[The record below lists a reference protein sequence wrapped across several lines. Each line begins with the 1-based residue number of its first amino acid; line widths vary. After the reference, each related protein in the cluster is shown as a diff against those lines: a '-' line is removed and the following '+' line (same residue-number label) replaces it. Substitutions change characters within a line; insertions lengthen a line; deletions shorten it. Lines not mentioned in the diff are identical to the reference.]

1 MDPEIE
7 SQLNEQIAEM
17 NEILSKQ
24 NSVMAAQVK
33 NLNDLVASQKA
44 QTTSTTK
51 AVAAETASINATTG
65 NTKKAEA
72 AAEANSIVERTN
84 TQLAKSFAQG
94 KDALLGFAGAML
106 DTTPGMAKYATS
118 VKGATEAVG
127 GLAESFGPLGTV
139 ASKLLGAMSS
149 LVAAA
154 FNYNDAV
161 VKGYDDVAKLGGAIG
176 SSAEGILD
184 IAHRAGISSQ
194 NLEMFTKN
202 AASLGPRIRSLGN
215 STSEGVAKFGSFIDV
230 GEGTL
235 QQYRKLGYSQ
245 DDLIEAQSRY
255 IDIQARTGID
265 MSKSPRELQRASLQ
279 YVDKLNILAEITG
292 VSVKKQQELLDQAMA
307 QENFNAYISGMKARA
322 AAEKDPVEKARL
334 ENIIKA
340 KEAYATVA
348 MQFGPEK
355 AKGILE
361 MMSTNGQAV
370 ITASSASV
378 IRGMPEVV
386 DQISQLNQGHEQ
398 QFQLIQANNESVAR
412 YNRQLGDAGTG
423 IGAVS
428 RNIMGV
434 MGQDNESRQMAA
446 RYAGK
451 TAEQM
456 QEQYNELQRQQNEK
470 KNQHGGI
477 MDERAQVE
485 SQERQARLAFDE
497 LLASLSKKFTNMALT
512 LMPKVNDALAF
523 LARHL
528 DDAGKLLK
536 VLGVALGVFA
546 GVAVVGKVVQ
556 TVRSL
561 SEVVTSIFGVFR
573 GKKATSGKLGTSN
586 NPVHATIDGT
596 SVITGGRQTPTPTGA
611 SAAASGAISG
621 RVGEA
626 AGTAAAT
633 AGEKL
638 GGMVGS
644 TLGLGDT
651 ASGLVSD
658 VLSEQSESL
667 VGAVGGKLQQRVTGG
682 KGGNVVSLGP
692 ITDVASSSS
701 GTKVGSFLEGIVQ
714 GLSAAGKPPAPLYIT
729 LGAAAVGA
737 SITAIGAGLAGATWI
752 MGKALP
758 SFAAGLK
765 AFDEL
770 NGPNLQ
776 QVGTGMAGLG
786 AGILAMG
793 AGNIADS
800 LSNVVNW
807 FVGGTDPL
815 DEVVKQVKKLEEMT
829 LNTKK
834 VKDNSDAVIAF
845 SKAMASASEIGSSG
859 AMSNAAKGIADSI
872 NSYFGGK
879 PPTQQLEDFSK
890 LQIDAKNVRKNA
902 KAFKV
907 FAEAMASYTGF
918 GSPVGAIGAAIAE
931 STTKF
936 FGASPP
942 FTQFVTF
949 SMLPINAAK
958 TKNNATAFK
967 LFSEAMATY
976 KGMGSPIGVISTAMA
991 DAAYKFFN
999 VRPPLDQFVYFSH
1012 LDIDP
1017 KKTSINAKS
1026 FVSFSNAMAEY
1037 KGGPGLIDTISSL
1050 VGKGFGALF
1059 GEDGPVEAF
1068 KKFTKE
1074 DFGPKA
1080 SENSEAFYK
1089 YAQAAGMVAQAGGG
1103 SLPGS
1108 GGGAGGGGAGGGF
1121 GGAVSTGAERG
1132 AALGAGAVGAVGG
1145 ALSSLWESGRSLVT
1159 GMSRVSEEDLKK
1171 AGLRIKSGDVHGP
1184 KYDLDNRII
1193 PFAQKIQQN
1202 IPGFKMFTSFND
1214 RFHHGLSY
1222 ESKHKSGKAVDF
1234 VLDKKPTERF
1244 GRDLVAA
1251 LKSAGAAHAID
1262 EYNHPSGAST
1272 GGHIHAQF
1280 AEKGGIFSGHHQGE
1294 MISPLNMNSVLSKL
1308 AKLPADNVTTV
1319 GATPDTNGSVD
1330 KAYSK
1335 NVKLTQEIGQK
1346 LDELVAVLQDNHSI
1360 KTKILQHS
1368 RA

>member
-1 MDPEIE
+1 MDPELE

-33 NLNDLVASQKA
+33 NLNDLLSSQKA
-44 QTTSTTK
+44 QTTATSKSIT
-51 AVAAETASINATTG
+51 AENASIIATTG
-65 NTKKAEA
+65 NTRKAEA
-72 AAEANSIVERTN
+72 EAEANSIVERTN
-84 TQLAKSFAQG
+84 MQLAKSFSQG

-118 VKGATEAVG
+118 VKGATDAVG
-127 GLAESFGPLGTV
+127 GLAESFGPLGTI

-149 LVAAA
+149 LVTAA

-230 GEGTL
+230 GETTL

-279 YVDKLNILAEITG
+279 YVDQLNILAEITG
-292 VSVKKQQELLDQAMA
+292 VSVKKQQDLLDQAMA
-307 QENFNAYISGMKARA
+307 QENFNAYITGMKARA
-322 AAEKDPVEKARL
+322 AAEKDPAEKARL

-386 DQISQLNQGHEQ
+386 DQIGKLNEGHQQ

-412 YNRQLGDAGTG
+412 YSKQLGDAGTG

-446 RYAGK
+446 RFAGK

-456 QEQYNELQRQQNEK
+456 QAEYEELQRQQNEK
-470 KNQHGGI
+470 KNQHGGV
-477 MDERAQVE
+477 MDQRAQVE
-485 SQERQARLAFDE
+485 SQERQARLQFDE
-497 LLASLSKKFTNMALT
+497 LLGSLSKKFTNMALT

-523 LARHL
+523 LAKHL

-536 VLGVALGVFA
+536 ILGITLGVFA
-546 GVAVVGKVVQ
+546 GAAVIGKVVQ
-556 TVRSL
+556 TARSL
-561 SEVVTSIFGVFR
+561 SEVVTSVFGIFR
-573 GKKATSGKLGTSN
+573 GKKGASGKLGSSS

-596 SVITGGRQTPTPTGA
+596 VGGPG
-611 SAAASGAISG
+611 G
-621 RVGEA
+621 A
-626 AGTAAAT
+626 AGPVGSAGGKLSELTAGAAAT

-638 GGMVGS
+638 GGTLGGK
-644 TLGLGDT
+644 LGLGET
-651 ASGLVSD
+651 ATGFVSD
-658 VLSEQSESL
+658 ALSSKSEEL
-667 VGAVGGKLQQRVTGG
+667 AGVVGGKLQQRIGG
-682 KGGNVVSLGP
+682 KGGDVSALAP
-692 ITDVASSSS
+692 ITGAANASG

-714 GLSAAGKPPAPLYIT
+714 GLSAAGKPPAPAYIT
-729 LGAAAVGA
+729 LGAGA
-737 SITAIGAGLAGATWI
+737 IGLAITAIGAGLAGATWI
-752 MGKALP
+752 MGKSLP
-758 SFAAGLK
+758 SFAAGLRS
-765 AFDEL
+765 FDEL

-786 AGILAMG
+786 AGILALG
-793 AGNIADS
+793 AGKIAGS
-800 LSNVVNW
+800 LSNIVNW
-807 FVGGTDPL
+807 FVGGGDPL
-815 DEVVKQVKKLEEMT
+815 EDVVKQVKKLEAIT
-829 LNTKK
+829 LDTKK
-834 VKDNSDAVIAF
+834 VKENSAAVIEF
-845 SKAMASASEIGSSG
+845 SNAMNAASAIGSAS

-890 LQIDAKNVRKNA
+890 LQIDAKNVKKNA
-902 KAFKV
+902 KSFKL
-907 FAEAMASYTGF
+907 FAEAMASYKGM
-918 GSPVGAIGAAIAE
+918 GSPVGAIGSAIAE
-931 STTKF
+931 STTRF
-936 FGASPP
+936 FGATPP
-942 FTQFVTF
+942 FTQFVAF
-949 SMLPINAAK
+949 SWLPINAAK

-967 LFSEAMATY
+967 LFSEAMASY

-999 VRPPLDQFVYFSH
+999 VRPPLEQFVYFSH

-1026 FVSFSNAMAEY
+1026 FVAFSNAMAEY

-1080 SENSEAFYK
+1080 SENAEAFYK
-1089 YAQAAGMVAQAGGG
+1089 YAQSAGMVAAAGGG

-1108 GGGAGGGGAGGGF
+1108 GAGGGGGGGAGGGGF
-1121 GGAVSTGAERG
+1121 SSAVSSGAERG
-1132 AALGAGAVGAVGG
+1132 AAFGAGAVGAVGG

-1193 PFAQKIQQN
+1193 PLAQKIQQS

-1222 ESKHKSGKAVDF
+1222 ESKHKSGKALDF
-1234 VLDKKPTERF
+1234 VLDRKPSDRV
-1244 GRDLVAA
+1244 GREIVAA
-1251 LKSAGAAHAID
+1251 LKAAGASHAID
-1262 EYNHPSGAST
+1262 EYNHPSGAAT

-1280 AEKGGIFSGHHQGE
+1280 AEKGGVFSGHHQGE

-1308 AKLPADNVTTV
+1308 AKLPADNVTPV
-1319 GATPDTNGSVD
+1319 GASAANNGNVEKS
-1330 KAYSK
+1330 YSR
-1335 NVKLTQEIGQK
+1335 NVKLTEEIGQK
-1346 LDELVAVLQDNHSI
+1346 LDELVAVLQDNHNI
-1360 KTKILQHS
+1360 KNKILQHS